1 MKQSASHGMLIAGT
15 LSAAALIT
23 AAHASAPALSRKAFA
38 PAVGKYLEE
47 KGNFCLGKF
56 DWPISVTDADRRI
69 GTNDALQMP
78 VMEKLGLVVA
88 AAGDDPGVKRYRLT
102 DEGKKYY
109 LVKKTVTLGPIDKP
123 IEHAGDFCAAKLTL
137 DKVVRWQPPTVV
149 KGKPQT
155 TVMYTYK
162 IAAAA
167 EWTRDPDI
175 QRVFPMIH
183 RILDG
188 AGSVQLMQGFVWS
201 DKAWVAA
208 IPGG

>member
-1 MKQSASHGMLIAGT
+1 MKQPATYGMFIAYL

-23 AAHASAPALSRKAFA
+23 SAQASAPALSQKAFT
-38 PAVGKYLEE
+38 PAVEKYLQE

-56 DWPISVTDADRRI
+56 NWPISVTDADRRI

-78 VMEKLGLVVA
+78 VMEKLGLVVS
-88 AAGDDPGVKRYRLT
+88 AAGEEPGVKRYALT
-102 DEGKKYY
+102 DEGRKYY

-123 IEHAGDFCAAKLTL
+123 VEHPGDFCVAKLTL
-137 DKVVRWQPPTVV
+137 DRVLSWQPPTVV
-149 KGKPQT
+149 NGNPQT

-167 EWTRDPDI
+167 EWTHDPDV

-188 AGSVQLMQGFVWS
+188 AGSMQLMQGFAWS
-201 DKAWVAA
+201 GKAWVATV
-208 IPGG
+208 PGG

>member
-1 MKQSASHGMLIAGT
+1 MKRGAFCGLFMTAAL
-15 LSAAALIT
+15 AAAG
-23 AAHASAPALSRKAFA
+23 HASAPTLSQKAFT
-38 PAVGKYLEE
+38 PAVEKYLRE
-47 KGNFCLGKF
+47 KGEFCLGKF
-56 DWPISVTDADRRI
+56 NWPISVTDGDRRI

-78 VMEKLGLVVA
+78 VLERLGLVA
-88 AAGDDPGVKRYRLT
+88 AFAGEGPGIKQYALT

-109 LVKKTVTLGPIDKP
+109 VIKKTVTLGPVDKA
-123 IEHAGDFCAAKLTL
+123 IEHPGDFCAAKLTL
-137 DKVVRWQPPTVV
+137 DKVVRWQPVSVV
-149 KGKPQT
+149 NGKPQT

-167 EWTRDPDI
+167 DWTHDPDI

-188 AGSVQLMQGFVWS
+188 AGSLQLMQGFVWS
-201 DKAWVAA
+201 NKAWVAT

>member
-1 MKQSASHGMLIAGT
+1 MKQPAAYGIFI
-15 LSAAALIT
+15 AAALT
-23 AAHASAPALSRKAFA
+23 AAAHASSPTLSHKAFA
-38 PAVGKYLEE
+38 PAVEKYLQE

-56 DWPISVTDADRRI
+56 NWPISVTAADRQI

-78 VMEKLGLVVA
+78 VLEKLRLVA
-88 AAGDDPGVKRYRLT
+88 SFDGENPSVKRYALT
-102 DEGKKYY
+102 DAGKKYY
-109 LVKKTVTLGPIDKP
+109 VVKKTVTLGPADKP
-123 IEHAGDFCAAKLTL
+123 IEYPGDFCAAKLTL
-137 DKVVRWQPPTVV
+137 DKVVSWQPATVV
-149 KGKPQT
+149 NGKPQT

-167 EWTRDPDI
+167 EWTHDPDV

-188 AGSVQLMQGFVWS
+188 AGSMQLMQGFVWS
-201 DKAWVAA
+201 DKAWVAT